1 MMSSQML
8 TAWFRKVRSRTQG
21 MRGIDRALLL
31 VLAIALPVAVSIWS
45 MVDAVQAN
53 RRVLEARLID
63 AARVNQLELSA
74 RLNRYLAAAET
85 IAALPQLQPGGDAAV
100 LGDYLA
106 SARAAIGA
114 SLISVSSEPAMDME
128 VLFGNDHVQRGSLI
142 AMDGFPTLARARARM
157 IATKAP
163 TISGVFISPLT
174 QQPAV
179 LVFAPV
185 LDQRVGPTHGAYVRS
200 VALRVDAKIFAEA
213 IAGLPSVP
221 AEFGVTLYDD
231 SDVVI
236 ARRWN
241 TEARAGQHTNRVV
254 RPEYVGQNAVLR
266 GYSRT
271 FQRKAVYAFQKL
283 RTAPDWY
290 LAVYAPSRGLLPM
303 VSGPLLRPML
313 ASILV
318 PSLLLAALVLMWR
331 SGRAVRRS
339 ELQMDQ
345 VLATAPA
352 VIYVDHISADGTRTA
367 EFRSK
372 KVGSLLGFTR
382 EQFAALGEDRTRYL
396 DEKAA
401 AMLKDFY
408 DRVGAHG
415 SANVELPVRHP
426 DGRERVMRIDESCI
440 ERDAAGGMRVTG
452 FVTDVTAEAEAK
464 ERRRHV
470 ERLATLG
477 EVTAGI
483 AHEMNQPLAA
493 ISMAV
498 ENAARALG
506 RVPPDVSRVADKLEM
521 VRAQVQRI
529 AKVIGHIRVF
539 GRDDVD
545 RNAAIDIGQ
554 VIDEALILVEAKLRR
569 ERIQLTRAIPDPPPR
584 LRGVAVML
592 EQVLMNIV
600 GNAVDAYRD
609 RPELPDR
616 HIDISVS
623 ERGSDAVIAITD
635 HAGGIPPGVLGHIF
649 DAFFTT
655 KPAGHGT
662 GLGLSI
668 SLATV
673 REMGGSLSA
682 SNVDDG
688 ARFEIAL
695 PMAAAAAL
703 A

>member
-1 MMSSQML
+1 
-8 TAWFRKVRSRTQG
+8 

-31 VLAIALPVAVSIWS
+31 VLAIALPVAVAVSIWS

-53 RRVLEARLID
+53 RRAVEARLLD
-63 AARVNQLELSA
+63 AARVNQLELGA

-85 IAALPQLQPGGDAAV
+85 IAALPQLQPGGDAAS

-114 SLISVSSEPAMDME
+114 SLISVSSEPAMDMQ
-128 VLFGNDHVQRGSLI
+128 VLFGTDHGQRGSLI

-185 LDQRVGPTHGAYVRS
+185 LDQRPGPTHGAYVRS

-213 IAGLPSVP
+213 IAALPSVP

-271 FQRKAVYAFQKL
+271 FQREAVYAFQKL

-290 LAVYAPSRGLLPM
+290 LAVYVPSRGLLPM

-331 SGRAVRRS
+331 SGRDVRRAAG
-339 ELQMDQ
+339 QMEH
-345 VLATAPA
+345 VLATVPA
-352 VIYVDHISADGTRTA
+352 AIYVDHVAADGTRER
-367 EFRSK
+367 EFRSDQ
-372 KVGSLLGFTR
+372 VGRQLGYTP
-382 EQFAALGEDRTRYL
+382 EEYL
-396 DEKAA
+396 AHGGA
-401 AMLKDFY
+401 RAGL
-408 DRVGAHG
+408 VGAEG
-415 SANVELPVRHP
+415 QARLRFFDETVRAQGDASLEMAFPHR
-426 DGRERVMRIDESCI
+426 DGTMRVIRLHERRVAQEAD
-440 ERDAAGGMRVTG
+440 GGMRVSG
-452 FVTDVTAEAEAK
+452 CAIDVTAEAEAK

-554 VIDEALILVEAKLRR
+554 VIDDALILVEAKLRR

-592 EQVLMNIV
+592 EQVVMNIV

-616 HIDISVS
+616 HVDISVS
-623 ERGSDAVIAITD
+623 
-635 HAGGIPPGVLGHIF
+635 
-649 DAFFTT
+649 
-655 KPAGHGT
+655 
-662 GLGLSI
+662 
-668 SLATV
+668 
-673 REMGGSLSA
+673 
-682 SNVDDG
+682 
-688 ARFEIAL
+688 
-695 PMAAAAAL
+695 
-703 A
+703 